1 MIVADWIW
9 AVTIAGFVLIIVAD
23 LILVDSRP
31 HVFGT
36 REATKWVL
44 IYIGAAVAFGIG
56 LIFWQSPQYA
66 GEFFAGYLTEYSL
79 SIDNLFVFVVLIAS
93 FAVPPELQH
102 RVLLIGVVIAL
113 ILRTGLIVVG
123 AAVIASFLWVFFIFG
138 AFLLWTAW
146 KVWRSGDEPLPVE
159 GADPAEPAE
168 NYIVRQIKKRV
179 PSTEDYV
186 GHKLIAKVGGR
197 RVVTPML
204 FVVVAI
210 GTTDL
215 LFALDSIPAV
225 FGLTQE
231 VYIVFCVN
239 AFALM
244 GLRQLYFLLY
254 GLLDQLIYLNRG
266 LAIILGFIGV
276 KLVLEAA
283 HSTIDEAIPTF
294 GTLFSLVFIVL
305 VLLITAVW
313 SIWAVRRHP
322 ELAPPV
328 PGETNG

>member
-1 MIVADWIW
+1 MIVADWVW
-9 AVTIAGFVLIIVAD
+9 AVTIGGFVVVIVAD
-23 LILVDSRP
+23 LLLVDSRP

-44 IYIGAAVAFGIG
+44 IYVSAAILFGIS
-56 LIFWQSPQYA
+56 LFFWQSPQYA

-93 FAVPPELQH
+93 FAVPKELQH

-123 AAVIASFLWVFFIFG
+123 AALITKFLWVFFIFG

-146 KVWRSGDEPLPVE
+146 KVWRSGDAPDEAESEAVE
-159 GADPAEPAE
+159 NAV
-168 NYIVRQIKKRV
+168 VRFIKKRI
-179 PSTEDYV
+179 PSTDEYI
-186 GHKLIAKVGGR
+186 GHKLVAKVGGR

-231 VYIVFCVN
+231 VYIVFTVN

-254 GLLDQLIYLNRG
+254 GLLDRLIYLNRG
-266 LAIILGFIGV
+266 LALILGYIGI

-283 HSTIDEAIPTF
+283 HTTIDDAIPTL
-294 GTLFSLVFIVL
+294 GTIFSLVFIVL
-305 VLLITAVW
+305 VLVITAVW

-322 ELAPPV
+322 ELAPSP
-328 PGETNG
+328 PGDANG

>member
-1 MIVADWIW
+1 MIVTDWIW
-9 AVTIAGFVLIIVAD
+9 AITIGGFVLVIVAD
-23 LILVDSRP
+23 LLLVDSRP

-44 IYIGAAVAFGIG
+44 IYVGAAVLFGIS

-79 SIDNLFVFVVLIAS
+79 SVDNLFVFVVLIAS
-93 FAVPPELQH
+93 FAVPKELQH

-123 AAVIASFLWVFFIFG
+123 AAIINQFLWVFFIFG

-146 KVWRSGDEPLPVE
+146 KVWRSGDVPEESEVE
-159 GADPAEPAE
+159 SAE
-168 NYIVRQIKKRV
+168 NAVVRFIKKRV
-179 PSTEDYV
+179 PSTDEYI
-186 GHKLIAKVGGR
+186 GHKLVARVGGR

-204 FVVVAI
+204 FVVIAI

-231 VYIVFCVN
+231 VYIVFTVN

-266 LAIILGFIGV
+266 LAIILGFIGI

-283 HSTIDEAIPTF
+283 HTTIDESIPTF

-305 VLLITAVW
+305 VLAITALW
-313 SIWAVRRHP
+313 SIWAVRRNP
-322 ELAPPV
+322 ELAPSP
-328 PGETNG
+328 PGDING

>member
-1 MIVADWIW
+1 VIVADWVW
-9 AVTIAGFVLIIVAD
+9 AVTIGGFVVVIVAD
-23 LILVDSRP
+23 LLLVDSRP

-44 IYIGAAVAFGIG
+44 IYVSAAILFGIS
-56 LIFWQSPQYA
+56 LFFWQSPQYA

-93 FAVPPELQH
+93 FAVPKELQH

-123 AAVIASFLWVFFIFG
+123 AALITKFLWVFFIFG

-146 KVWRSGDEPLPVE
+146 KVWRSGDAPDE
-159 GADPAEPAE
+159 AESEAAE
-168 NYIVRQIKKRV
+168 NAVVRFIKKRV
-179 PSTEDYV
+179 PSTDEYI
-186 GHKLIAKVGGR
+186 GHKLVAKVGGR

-231 VYIVFCVN
+231 VYIVFTVN

-254 GLLDQLIYLNRG
+254 GLLDRLIYLNRG
-266 LAIILGFIGV
+266 LALILGYIGI

-283 HSTIDEAIPTF
+283 HTTIDDAIPTL
-294 GTLFSLVFIVL
+294 GTIFSLVFIVL
-305 VLLITAVW
+305 VLVITAVW

-322 ELAPPV
+322 ELAPSP
-328 PGETNG
+328 PGDANG

>member
-1 MIVADWIW
+1 VIVTDWIW
-9 AVTIAGFVLIIVAD
+9 AITIGGFVLVIVAD
-23 LILVDSRP
+23 LLLVDSRP

-44 IYIGAAVAFGIG
+44 IYVGAAVLFGIS

-79 SIDNLFVFVVLIAS
+79 SVDNLFVFVVLIAS
-93 FAVPPELQH
+93 FAVPKELQH

-123 AAVIASFLWVFFIFG
+123 AAIINQFLWVFFIFG

-146 KVWRSGDEPLPVE
+146 KVWRSGDVPEESEVE
-159 GADPAEPAE
+159 SAE
-168 NYIVRQIKKRV
+168 NAVVRFIKKRV
-179 PSTEDYV
+179 PSTDEYI
-186 GHKLIAKVGGR
+186 GHKLVARVGGR

-204 FVVVAI
+204 FVVIAI

-231 VYIVFCVN
+231 VYIVFTVN

-266 LAIILGFIGV
+266 LAIILGFIGI

-283 HSTIDEAIPTF
+283 HTTIDESIPTF

-305 VLLITAVW
+305 VLAITALW
-313 SIWAVRRHP
+313 SIWAVRRNP
-322 ELAPPV
+322 ELAPSP
-328 PGETNG
+328 PGDING

>member
-1 MIVADWIW
+1 MIVADWVW
-9 AVTIAGFVLIIVAD
+9 AVTIGGFVVVIVAD
-23 LILVDSRP
+23 LLLVDSRP

-44 IYIGAAVAFGIG
+44 IYVSAAILFGIS
-56 LIFWQSPQYA
+56 LFFWQSPQYA

-93 FAVPPELQH
+93 FAVPKELQH

-123 AAVIASFLWVFFIFG
+123 AALITKFLWVFFIFG

-146 KVWRSGDEPLPVE
+146 KVWRSGDAPDE
-159 GADPAEPAE
+159 AESEAAE
-168 NYIVRQIKKRV
+168 NAVVRFIKKRV
-179 PSTEDYV
+179 PSTDEYI
-186 GHKLIAKVGGR
+186 GHKLVAKVGGR

-231 VYIVFCVN
+231 VYIVFTVN

-254 GLLDQLIYLNRG
+254 GLLDRLIYLNRG
-266 LAIILGFIGV
+266 LALILGYIGI

-283 HSTIDEAIPTF
+283 HTTIDDAIPTL
-294 GTLFSLVFIVL
+294 GTIFSLVFIVL
-305 VLLITAVW
+305 VLVITAVW

-322 ELAPPV
+322 ELAPSP
-328 PGETNG
+328 PGDANG

>member
-9 AVTIAGFVLIIVAD
+9 AVTIGGFILVIVAD
-23 LILVDSRP
+23 LLLVDSRP

-36 REATKWVL
+36 REAAKWVM
-44 IYIGAAVAFGIG
+44 IYVSAAVLFGIS

-93 FAVPPELQH
+93 FAVPRELQH
-102 RVLLIGVVIAL
+102 RVLLIGIVIAL

-123 AAVIASFLWVFFIFG
+123 AAIITEFLWVFFIFG

-146 KVWRSGDEPLPVE
+146 KVWRAGDAPEDT
-159 GADPAEPAE
+159 GAGSAE
-168 NYIVRQIKKRV
+168 NAVVRFVKKRV
-179 PSTEDYV
+179 PSTDEYI
-186 GHKLIAKVGGR
+186 GNKLVAKVGGR

-204 FVVVAI
+204 FVVIAI

-231 VYIVFCVN
+231 VYIVFTVN

-244 GLRQLYFLLY
+244 GLRQLYFLVY

-266 LAIILGFIGV
+266 LALILGFIGI

-283 HSTIDEAIPTF
+283 HTTIDEGIPTL
-294 GTLFSLVFIVL
+294 GTAFSLVFIVL
-305 VLLITAVW
+305 VLVTTAAW
-313 SIWAVRRHP
+313 SIWAVRRNP
-322 ELAPPV
+322 ELAPSP
-328 PGETNG
+328 PGDANG

>member
-1 MIVADWIW
+1 MIVADWVW
-9 AVTIAGFVLIIVAD
+9 AVTIGGFVVVIVAD
-23 LILVDSRP
+23 LLLVDSRP

-44 IYIGAAVAFGIG
+44 IYVSAAILFGIS
-56 LIFWQSPQYA
+56 LFFWQSPQYA

-93 FAVPPELQH
+93 FAVPKELQH

-123 AAVIASFLWVFFIFG
+123 AALITKFLWVFFIFG

-146 KVWRSGDEPLPVE
+146 KVWRSGDAPDE
-159 GADPAEPAE
+159 AESEAAE
-168 NYIVRQIKKRV
+168 NAVVRFIKKRV
-179 PSTEDYV
+179 PSTDEYI
-186 GHKLIAKVGGR
+186 GHKLVAKVGGR

-231 VYIVFCVN
+231 VYIVFTVN

-254 GLLDQLIYLNRG
+254 GLLDRLIDLNRG
-266 LAIILGFIGV
+266 LALILGYIGI

-283 HSTIDEAIPTF
+283 HTTIDDAIPTL
-294 GTLFSLVFIVL
+294 GTIFSLVFIVL
-305 VLLITAVW
+305 VLVITAVW

-322 ELAPPV
+322 ELAPSP
-328 PGETNG
+328 PGDANG

>member
-9 AVTIAGFVLIIVAD
+9 AVTIAGFVLVIVAD
-23 LILVDSRP
+23 LLLVDSRP
-31 HVFGT
+31 HVFGV
-36 REATKWVL
+36 REATRWVL
-44 IYIGAAVAFGIG
+44 IYVGAAVAFGIS

-79 SIDNLFVFVVLIAS
+79 SIDNLFVFVVLITS
-93 FAVPPELQH
+93 FAVPKELQH

-113 ILRTGLIVVG
+113 ILRTGLILVG
-123 AAVIASFLWVFFIFG
+123 AAVISAFIWVFFIFG

-146 KVWRSGDEPLPVE
+146 KIWKSGQDEVQEESEAAAGGNAL
-159 GADPAEPAE
+159 
-168 NYIVRQIKKRV
+168 VRFIQQRV
-179 PSTEDYV
+179 PSTDEYV
-186 GHKLIAKVGGR
+186 GHKMITKVGGK

-204 FVVVAI
+204 FVILAI

-231 VYIVFCVN
+231 VYIVFTVN

-254 GLLDQLIYLNRG
+254 GLLDQLIYLNKG
-266 LAIILGFIGV
+266 LALILGFIGV

-283 HSTIDEAIPTF
+283 HSTIDESIPTI
-294 GTLFSLVFIVL
+294 GTLFSLVFIVCVL
-305 VLLITAVW
+305 VITAVW
-313 SIWAVRRHP
+313 SIVAVRRRP
-322 ELAPPV
+322 ELAPTP
-328 PGETNG
+328 PGGTDG